1 MFEPYAKIQH
11 PTFPY
16 GHATLKPCF
25 VCHGAWEG
33 DEYIKAHAK
42 KHPECSP
49 ENQLKAMY
57 AFLGCEPPV
66 DSLTVKVNYTLPENI
81 EAANQAIDENQSL
94 YKQMAQLTS
103 RFTIVNSKLNEK
115 DKEIEA
121 LKAQVESQKTDLK
134 FARAEKQRLQAHEDY
149 YKRKAY
155 FETELAKDKLETITT
170 YLREADKNK
179 DYAEQITET
188 LEKTI
193 SEEETA
199 ELEKLRAIAKIPADV
214 LPPPTSDNVVPP
226 PPVDVLPPPPPPAPE
241 PTRKF
246 LAQVLSIRERKQM
259 GVYVPK
265 AKPEPISTPAP
276 APALVN
282 AIVEPETIRPHC
294 KICAGTNE
302 FNILK
307 NCFQCDKSVCENNEL
322 RGCYMVDCSKCHKDI
337 CNQCNR
343 KNGATRL
350 KPLCSS
356 CL

>member
-1 MFEPYAKIQH
+1 
-11 PTFPY
+11 
-16 GHATLKPCF
+16 
-25 VCHGAWEG
+25 
-33 DEYIKAHAK
+33 
-42 KHPECSP
+42 
-49 ENQLKAMY
+49 
-57 AFLGCEPPV
+57 
-66 DSLTVKVNYTLPENI
+66 
-81 EAANQAIDENQSL
+81 
-94 YKQMAQLTS
+94 
-103 RFTIVNSKLNEK
+103 
-115 DKEIEA
+115 
-121 LKAQVESQKTDLK
+121 
-134 FARAEKQRLQAHEDY
+134 
-149 YKRKAY
+149 
-155 FETELAKDKLETITT
+155 
-170 YLREADKNK
+170 LREADKNQ

-188 LEKTI
+188 LEKTLT
-193 SEEETA
+193 EEENA
-199 ELEKLRAIAKIPADV
+199 ELEKLRAIAKLSDV

-246 LAQVLSIRERKQM
+246 LAQVLSIRERKQLGM
-259 GVYVPK
+259 YTARPTL
-265 AKPEPISTPAP
+265 PP

-322 RGCYMVDCSKCHKDI
+322 RGCYMIDCSKCHKDI

-343 KNGATRL
+343 KNGATKL